1 MAKQGDNFLY
11 KPESIIIPFSVK
23 YITEHSLYIFTK
35 PSLWML
41 IPKIPIIMFIIVLFN
56 SK

>member
-23 YITEHSLYIFTK
+23 YITEHSLYYNYKTSTLDAN
-35 PSLWML
+35 P
-41 IPKIPIIMFIIVLFN
+41 
-56 SK
+56 